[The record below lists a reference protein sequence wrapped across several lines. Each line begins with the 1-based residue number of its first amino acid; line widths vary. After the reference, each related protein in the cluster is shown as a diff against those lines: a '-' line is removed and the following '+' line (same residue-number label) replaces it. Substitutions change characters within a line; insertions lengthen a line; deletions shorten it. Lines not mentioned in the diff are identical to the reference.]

1 MGMLTIA
8 CIQPARDDIDTEV
21 LQAELAA
28 LCAEHLVRYK
38 MPDEWRFMI
47 GFPRNAMGKVVKPKL
62 RDMVLGAS

>member
-1 MGMLTIA
+1 
-8 CIQPARDDIDTEV
+8 
-21 LQAELAA
+21 LAA

-62 RDMVLGAS
+62 RDIVLGAS